1 MKSKIIP
8 LHDYNSWEDMSD
20 FRLASG
26 VDLDRVIDDLMETYR
41 ICHQTAAYCIDSG
54 GELATLTRLR
64 AFDDCAEIN
73 LTLANFLL
81 RASKHAHMLAQL
93 CVDVS
98 TACAEAIQDVEHRDG
113 QLRAAYAACRRSRH
127 ACLEVLGD
135 ESPIEEDDRD
145 EAVRE
150 SFPAS
155 DPPPPPTQI

>member
-1 MKSKIIP
+1 
-8 LHDYNSWEDMSD
+8 MSD

-26 VDLDRVIDDLMETYR
+26 IDLDRIIDDLMETYR
-41 ICHQTAAYCIDSG
+41 VCHQTAAYSIDSG
-54 GELATLTRLR
+54 GELATLARLR

-81 RASKHAHMLAQL
+81 RASDHSHALAEL
-93 CVDVS
+93 CAEVS
-98 TACAEAIQDVEHRDG
+98 AACAEAIEDVEHQDG
-113 QLRAAYAACRRSRH
+113 QLRAAYAACQHSRQS
-127 ACLEVLGD
+127 CLEVLG
-135 ESPIEEDDRD
+135 EYVPEVEDARD